1 MAAMHAI
8 EITDGEYRGRR
19 RPLGNTAKNQHG
31 LGAAGKAGDYINLE
45 TSFSH
50 RGHRVHRGKP
60 AIAIGVQD
68 TRRVKCRGC

>member
-31 LGAAGKAGDYINLE
+31 I
-45 TSFSH
+45 
-50 RGHRVHRGKP
+50 
-60 AIAIGVQD
+60 
-68 TRRVKCRGC
+68 